1 LQWLVLF
8 MGCAVFGAVV
18 DERTTVM
25 CCWSLHVCCVLAG
38 QFFEHVVLR
47 NSRPPLPPLMP
58 EDYSLLLT
66 SCWAIEPGER
76 PSIAAV
82 LDCLKLMIQERQL
95 GE

>member
-1 LQWLVLF
+1 MDAHQWQQSTIVDGFHGCCAWLLF
-8 MGCAVFGAVV
+8 PFIVSC
-18 DERTTVM
+18 
-25 CCWSLHVCCVLAG
+25 AG

-66 SCWAIEPGER
+66 SCWAIDPAER

-95 GE
+95 DL

>member
-1 LQWLVLF
+1 MGNLYTLTSGNNVIWLMVCNIC
-8 MGCAVFGAVV
+8 CAWLLSSFIFL
-18 DERTTVM
+18 
-25 CCWSLHVCCVLAG
+25 CAG
-38 QFFEHVVLR
+38 QLFEHVVLR

-66 SCWAIEPGER
+66 SCWAINPAEQ

-95 GE
+95 DM